1 MTLTEQIYAQAQIIS
16 GGVEAEQLP
25 VLKILCTSTAASL
38 SRRLRDGLTPESCMA
53 DFVAASALY
62 ALAALADGDDLNRM
76 EYVRAGDVTL
86 RQRSKDSAANC
97 LRTQAEMI
105 IAPYLKDR
113 FSFQG
118 V

>member
-1 MTLTEQIYAQAQIIS
+1 MMLEQQIYAQAQLIS
-16 GGVEAEQLP
+16 GGVEKEQEP
-25 VLKILCTSTAASL
+25 VLKLFCTNAASSL
-38 SRRLRDGLTPESCMA
+38 AHRLRDGLTPEDCMA

-62 ALAALADGDDLNRM
+62 ALAALADSDDLNRM
-76 EYVRAGDVTL
+76 EYVRAGDITL

-97 LRTQAEMI
+97 LQTQAEMMI
-105 IAPYLKDR
+105 SPYLKDR